1 MYLHRQYLKNE
12 EISFGYKIQKQST
25 DIFCEKNVFYFV
37 RSCSFCQTSRTDYF
51 FYNGLKLA
59 RTHPNCQ
66 QVSDFLE
73 CVHFF

>member
-51 FYNGLKLA
+51 F
-59 RTHPNCQ
+59 
-66 QVSDFLE
+66 
-73 CVHFF
+73 